1 MMAEHLGVSRQAMS
15 KLLNGH
21 QGLSAE
27 RAIRFEKTFGL
38 EADTLLAMQST
49 HELTKAREREDKI
62 AVERVALDLVHCHH
76 NSVRI
81 IPGAIEA
88 SESFRGPIWLTGF
101 LRPTSL
107 PIINGAIY

>member
-1 MMAEHLGVSRQAMS
+1 MMADHLGVSRHAMS

-21 QGLSAE
+21 QGLSADM
-27 RAIRFEKTFGL
+27 AIRFEKAVGL
-38 EADTLLAMQST
+38 KANTLLAMQSAYKLA
-49 HELTKAREREDKI
+49 EAREREDEI

-107 PIINGAIY
+107 PVINGAIY